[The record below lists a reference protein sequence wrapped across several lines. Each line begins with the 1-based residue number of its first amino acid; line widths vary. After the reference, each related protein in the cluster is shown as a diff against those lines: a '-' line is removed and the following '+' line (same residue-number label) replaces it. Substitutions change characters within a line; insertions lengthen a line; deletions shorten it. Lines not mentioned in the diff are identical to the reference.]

1 MKQARDLKNP
11 AAYHNTNS
19 DGCAPLA
26 TNGQPSEFYYRFVT
40 KCSYGCLV
48 FFRIKRHWGAIAER
62 RLDCKSLII
71 FLFFKFPY
79 GIE

>member
-26 TNGQPSEFYYRFVT
+26 IPMGNRVSVIIDLSLNVPMAALF
-40 KCSYGCLV
+40 L
-48 FFRIKRHWGAIAER
+48 RIKRHCGAIAEQR
-62 RLDCKSLII
+62 FTLQKPHNLFI
-71 FLFFKFPY
+71 F
-79 GIE
+79 